1 VNIGNP
7 GEFTLL
13 ELAHIV
19 IELTNSTSEIVYEA
33 LPTNDPQQRKPDI
46 TRAKE
51 LLGWEPTVSLRDG
64 LELLLERSTRSDLV
78 GRILGA

>member
-33 LPTNDPQQRKPDI
+33 LPMNDPQQRKPDI